1 MYRNMNAIEELKKEF
16 TEITRLNHIRS
27 LLGWDEQV
35 NLPKGS
41 FGARAEQNA
50 LMSKIV
56 HERLISDKIGKLIK
70 EAEKLTDLN
79 LIDSATLREGKRDYE
94 QEVKLPTELVEEISK
109 TASHG
114 YVKWVEARKKND
126 FSIFQPLLE
135 KMVGLQIQVAEKLDT
150 HPDPYSTLI
159 DLYEPGATYDWIANI
174 FNKSKENL
182 NRIIKK
188 LDSSSDKPDFSI
200 LTQKWD
206 ENKQWDFSIE
216 VIKGLNYDFNKGR
229 QDKSVHPFTTS
240 LSSSDTRFT
249 TRIDEDFFS
258 PCLFGS
264 IHECGHALYEMG
276 FMEEIHDNIL
286 ADGCSMGIHES
297 QSRMW
302 ENMVGRSKEFWKFW
316 FPKLEKRFS
325 SNLKGITMENFHRSI
340 NTVQPSL
347 IRVDADEV
355 TYGMHII
362 LRFELERD
370 IIEGKVNV
378 NELPEIWNSK
388 MEDLLG
394 ITPPNNADGVLQ
406 DVHWSSGYF
415 GYFPT
420 YFLGNLYGAQFYKEA
435 LKNHPSL
442 PEEHEKGNFSSLLT
456 FVRENIHQ
464 YGKIYQ
470 AKDLIT
476 RVTGENLNPT
486 YFIEYLEKKFYP
498 IYRI

>member
-1 MYRNMNAIEELKKEF
+1 MNPIEDLKKEF
-16 TEITRLNHIRS
+16 TEITRLNYIRA

-35 NLPKGS
+35 NLPHGS
-41 FGARAEQNA
+41 FEGRAAQNA

-79 LIDSATLREGKRDYE
+79 LIDAATLREAKREYE
-94 QEVKLPTELVEEISK
+94 QEVKLPTELVEEIAK
-109 TASHG
+109 TASLGHS
-114 YVKWVEARKKND
+114 KWVEARKKDD

-135 KMVGLQIQVAEKLDT
+135 KMVGLQIEVANKLET

-174 FNKSKENL
+174 FNDSKPKL
-182 NRIIKK
+182 NKIIKK
-188 LDSSSDKPDFSI
+188 LNSSSDKPDFSI
-200 LTQKWD
+200 ITQKWNSD
-206 ENKQWDFSIE
+206 EQWKFSIE
-216 VIKGLNYDFNKGR
+216 VIKKLNFDLEHGR

-240 LSSSDTRFT
+240 LSSTDTRIT
-249 TRIDEDFFS
+249 TRINERFFPS
-258 PCLFGS
+258 CLFGT
-264 IHECGHALYEMG
+264 IHECGHGLYEMG
-276 FMEEIHDNIL
+276 FMEKIHDTIL
-286 ADGCSMGIHES
+286 ANGCSMGIHES

-316 FPKLEKRFS
+316 YPKLEQRFPE
-325 SNLKGITMENFHRSI
+325 NLKNKSMEYFYRSI

-347 IRVDADEV
+347 IRVEADEV

-362 LRFELERD
+362 LRFKMEKD
-370 IIEGKVNV
+370 IIEGKVQV
-378 NELPEIWNSK
+378 SELPEIWNEK
-388 MEDLLG
+388 MENLLG
-394 ITPPNNADGVLQ
+394 VTPPSNADGVLQ

-420 YFLGNLYGAQFYKEA
+420 YFLGNLYGAQIYKDA
-435 LKNHPSL
+435 LKNNPSL
-442 PEEHEKGNFSSLLT
+442 PEEYEKGNFSNLLT
-456 FVRENIHQ
+456 YLRENVHQ

-470 AKDLIT
+470 ANDLIKKI
-476 RVTGENLNPT
+476 TGEDLNPN

-498 IYRI
+498 IYGF

>member
-1 MYRNMNAIEELKKEF
+1 MNPIEELKKKF
-16 TEITRLNHIRS
+16 SEITRLNHIRA

-35 NLPKGS
+35 NLPNGS
-41 FGARAEQNA
+41 FGGRAEQSA

-56 HERLISDKIGKLIK
+56 HERLISDKIGNLIK
-70 EAEKLTDLN
+70 ECEKLDNLDLTDAAF
-79 LIDSATLREGKRDYE
+79 IREAKRDYD
-94 QEVKLPTELVEEISK
+94 QEVKLPTKLVEEISK
-109 TASHG
+109 TASLGHA
-114 YVKWVEARKKND
+114 KWVEARKKDD
-126 FSIFQPLLE
+126 FSLFQPLLE
-135 KMVGLQIQVAEKLDT
+135 KMIGLQIQVAEKLDT

-159 DLYEPGATYDWIANI
+159 DLYEPGATYDWIAKI
-174 FNKSKENL
+174 FSKSKQNL
-182 NRIIKK
+182 NKIINK
-188 LDSSSDKPDFSI
+188 LNTSTDKPDFSI

-206 ENKQWDFSIE
+206 ADKQWDFSIK

-229 QDKSVHPFTTS
+229 QDKSAHPFTTS
-240 LSSSDTRFT
+240 LSSTDTRFT
-249 TRIDEDFFS
+249 TRINENFFS
-258 PCLFGS
+258 TCLFGS

-276 FMEEIHDNIL
+276 FKEEIHDNIL

-302 ENMVGRSKEFWKFW
+302 ENMVGRSKEFWKYW
-316 FPKLEKRFS
+316 YPKLGKSFPG
-325 SNLKGITMENFHRSI
+325 NFKGISLEDFHRSI

-355 TYGMHII
+355 TYGMHVI

-378 NELPEIWNSK
+378 SELPEIWNSK

-420 YFLGNLYGAQFYKEA
+420 YFLGNLYGAQFYKKA
-435 LKNHPSL
+435 LNEHPSL
-442 PEEHEKGNFSSLLT
+442 PGDYEKGNFSNLLT

-464 YGKIYQ
+464 YGRIYQ

-476 RVTGENLNPT
+476 RVTGEDLNPD

-498 IYRI
+498 IYRV

>member
-1 MYRNMNAIEELKKEF
+1 MNAIEELKKEF
-16 TEITRLNHIRS
+16 SEITRLNYIRS

-70 EAEKLTDLN
+70 EAEKLSDLN
-79 LIDSATLREGKRDYE
+79 LIDSATLREAKRDYE

-109 TASHG
+109 TSSHG
-114 YVKWVEARKKND
+114 YIKWVEAREKND

-135 KMVGLQIQVAEKLDT
+135 KLIELKIQVAEKLDT

-174 FNKSKENL
+174 FNKSKQNL
-182 NRIIKK
+182 NRIIQK
-188 LDSSSDKPDFSI
+188 LNTSSDKPDFSI
-200 LTQKWD
+200 LTQKWNV
-206 ENKQWDFSIE
+206 NKQWDFSME
-216 VIKGLNYDFNKGR
+216 VIKGLNYDLNKGR

-258 PCLFGS
+258 PCIFGS

-276 FMEEIHDNIL
+276 FMEEIHDSVL
-286 ADGCSMGIHES
+286 ADGVSMGIHES

-302 ENMVGRSKEFWKFW
+302 ENMVGRSMEFWKYW
-316 FPKLEKRFS
+316 YPILKKSFPN
-325 SNLKGITMENFHRSI
+325 NLKDKNVNDFYRSV

-347 IRVDADEV
+347 IRVEADEV

-362 LRFELERD
+362 LRFELEKD
-370 IIEGKVNV
+370 IIEGNV
-378 NELPEIWNSK
+378 RVSELPELWNEK
-388 MEDLLG
+388 MEKLLG
-394 ITPPNNADGVLQ
+394 ITPPTNSDGVLQ
-406 DVHWSSGYF
+406 DVHWSGGSF

-420 YFLGNLYGAQFYKEA
+420 YFLGNLYGAQFYNTA
-435 LKNHPSL
+435 LKQQPLL
-442 PEEHEKGNFSSLLT
+442 PNKYENGNFSSLLA
-456 FVRENIHQ
+456 FLRENIHQ
-464 YGKIYQ
+464 YGRIYQ
-470 AKDLIT
+470 ARDLVK
-476 RVTGENLNPT
+476 RVTGEDLNPD

-498 IYRI
+498 IYNV

>member
-1 MYRNMNAIEELKKEF
+1 
-16 TEITRLNHIRS
+16 
-27 LLGWDEQV
+27 
-35 NLPKGS
+35 
-41 FGARAEQNA
+41 
-50 LMSKIV
+50 
-56 HERLISDKIGKLIK
+56 
-70 EAEKLTDLN
+70 
-79 LIDSATLREGKRDYE
+79 
-94 QEVKLPTELVEEISK
+94 
-109 TASHG
+109 
-114 YVKWVEARKKND
+114 
-126 FSIFQPLLE
+126 
-135 KMVGLQIQVAEKLDT
+135 
-150 HPDPYSTLI
+150 
-159 DLYEPGATYDWIANI
+159 
-174 FNKSKENL
+174 
-182 NRIIKK
+182 
-188 LDSSSDKPDFSI
+188 
-200 LTQKWD
+200 
-206 ENKQWDFSIE
+206 
-216 VIKGLNYDFNKGR
+216 
-229 QDKSVHPFTTS
+229 
-240 LSSSDTRFT
+240 
-249 TRIDEDFFS
+249 
-258 PCLFGS
+258 
-264 IHECGHALYEMG
+264 
-276 FMEEIHDNIL
+276 
-286 ADGCSMGIHES
+286 
-297 QSRMW
+297 
-302 ENMVGRSKEFWKFW
+302 
-316 FPKLEKRFS
+316 
-325 SNLKGITMENFHRSI
+325 MENFHRSI

-435 LKNHPSL
+435 IKNHPSL
-442 PEEHEKGNFSSLLT
+442 PEEHEKGNFSNLLT

-476 RVTGENLNPT
+476 RVTGEDLNPA

>member
-1 MYRNMNAIEELKKEF
+1 MNAIEELKKEF
-16 TEITRLNHIRS
+16 IEITRLNHISS

-41 FGARAEQNA
+41 RAARAEQNA

-56 HERLISDKIGKLIK
+56 HERLISDKIGNLIK

-79 LIDSATLREGKRDYE
+79 LVDNATLREAKRNYE
-94 QEVKLPTELVEEISK
+94 QEVRLPTELVEEISK
-109 TASHG
+109 TASLG
-114 YVKWVEARKKND
+114 NIKWVEARKKND
-126 FSIFQPLLE
+126 FSIFEPLLE
-135 KMVGLQIQVAEKLDT
+135 KMIGLQIQVAEKLDT

-159 DLYEPGATYDWIANI
+159 DLYEPGATYGWISNI
-174 FNKSKENL
+174 FDKSKQNL

-188 LDSSSDKPDFSI
+188 LEDSSDKPDFSI

-216 VIKGLNYDFNKGR
+216 IIKGLNYDFNKGR

-249 TRIDEDFFS
+249 TRIDENFFS
-258 PCLFGS
+258 TCIFGS

-276 FMEEIHDNIL
+276 FMEEIHDSVL
-286 ADGCSMGIHES
+286 AEGCSMGIHES

-302 ENMVGRSKEFWKFW
+302 ENMVGRSMEFWKYW
-316 FPKLEKRFS
+316 YPKLKGSFPN
-325 SNLKGITMENFHRSI
+325 NLKDKSIEDFYRSV

-347 IRVDADEV
+347 IRIEADEV
-355 TYGMHII
+355 TYGMHVI

-370 IIEGKVNV
+370 IIEGNV
-378 NELPEIWNSK
+378 QVSELPDLWNEK
-388 MEDLLG
+388 MENLLG
-394 ITPPNNADGVLQ
+394 ITPPTNSDGVLQ
-406 DVHWSSGYF
+406 DIHWSWGSF

-420 YFLGNLYGAQFYKEA
+420 YFLGNLYGAQFYKTA
-435 LKNHPSL
+435 LEQHPTL
-442 PEEHEKGNFSSLLT
+442 PKEYEEGNFSNLLA
-456 FVRENIHQ
+456 FLRENIHQ

-470 AKDLIT
+470 ARDLIK
-476 RVTGENLNPT
+476 RVSGEDLNPD
-486 YFIEYLEKKFYP
+486 YFIEYLEKKYYP
-498 IYRI
+498 IYNI

>member
-1 MYRNMNAIEELKKEF
+1 VYSNMNAIEELKKEF
-16 TEITRLNHIRS
+16 SEITRLNHIRA

-41 FGARAEQNA
+41 FGGRAEQNA

-56 HERLISDKIGKLIK
+56 HERLISDRIGNLIK
-70 EAEKLTDLN
+70 EAEKLTGLD
-79 LIDSATLREGKRDYE
+79 LIDSATLREAKRDYE
-94 QEVKLPTELVEEISK
+94 QEVKLPTELVEEISR
-109 TASHG
+109 TASRG
-114 YVKWVEARKKND
+114 YIKWVEAREKND
-126 FSIFQPLLE
+126 FSIFEPLLE
-135 KMVGLQIQVAEKLDT
+135 KMIGLQIQVAEKLDT
-150 HPDPYSTLI
+150 HPDLYSTLI

-174 FNKSKENL
+174 FNKSKQNL

-188 LDSSSDKPDFSI
+188 LDNSSDKPDFSI

-206 ENKQWDFSIE
+206 KDKQWDFSIE

-258 PCLFGS
+258 TCIFGS
-264 IHECGHALYEMG
+264 IHECGHALYDMG
-276 FMEEIHDNIL
+276 LMEKIHDTVL
-286 ADGCSMGIHES
+286 ASGFSMGIHES

-316 FPKLEKRFS
+316 FPKLKKNFPN
-325 SNLKGITMENFHRSI
+325 NLQGKDIGDFYRSV

-347 IRVDADEV
+347 IRVEADEV

-362 LRFELERD
+362 LRFELERE
-370 IIEGKVNV
+370 IIEGKVQV
-378 NELPEIWNSK
+378 SELPDLWNEK

-394 ITPPNNADGVLQ
+394 ITPPTNSDGVLQ
-406 DVHWSSGYF
+406 DIHWSGGSF

-420 YFLGNLYGAQFYKEA
+420 YFLGNLYGAQFYNTA
-435 LKNHPSL
+435 LKQHPNL
-442 PEEHEKGNFSSLLT
+442 PEEYEKGDFSNLLT
-456 FVRENIHQ
+456 FLRENIHQ
-464 YGKIYQ
+464 YGRIYP
-470 AKDLIT
+470 ARDLIK
-476 RVTGENLNPT
+476 RVTGEDLNPD

>member
-1 MYRNMNAIEELKKEF
+1 MNALEELKKEF

-27 LLGWDEQV
+27 LLGWDEMV

-41 FGARAEQNA
+41 FGARGEQNA
-50 LMSKIV
+50 LMSKIA

-70 EAEKLTDLN
+70 EAEKTTDLN
-79 LIDSATLREGKRDYE
+79 LVDSATLREAKRDYE

-109 TASHG
+109 TSSLG
-114 YVKWVEARKKND
+114 YVKWVEAREKND
-126 FSIFQPLLE
+126 FSIFQPVLE
-135 KMVGLQIQVAEKLDT
+135 KLVGLQIQVAEKLDT

-174 FNKSKENL
+174 FSKSKQNL

-188 LDSSSDKPDFSI
+188 LDASSDKPDFSI
-200 LTQKWD
+200 LTQKWNVD
-206 ENKQWDFSIE
+206 KQWDFSIE

-249 TRIDEDFFS
+249 TRIDEDFIS
-258 PCLFGS
+258 TCMFGS
-264 IHECGHALYEMG
+264 IHECGHALYDMG
-276 FMEEIHDNIL
+276 FMEQIHDSVL
-286 ADGCSMGIHES
+286 ANGCSMGIHES

-302 ENMVGRSKEFWKFW
+302 ENMVGRSMEFWKYFY
-316 FPKLEKRFS
+316 PKLKTSFPN
-325 SNLKGITMENFHRSI
+325 NLKDKSIEDFYRSI

-347 IRVDADEV
+347 IRVEADEV

-370 IIEGKVNV
+370 IIEGKIQVS
-378 NELPEIWNSK
+378 ELPELWNEK
-388 MEDLLG
+388 MEKLLG
-394 ITPPNNADGVLQ
+394 VTPPTNSDGVLQ
-406 DVHWSSGYF
+406 DIHWSGGSF

-420 YFLGNLYGAQFYKEA
+420 YFLGNLYGAQFYNTA
-435 LKNHPSL
+435 LKQHPNL
-442 PEEHEKGNFSSLLT
+442 PNEYEKGNFSNLLS
-456 FVRENIHQ
+456 FLRENIHQ
-464 YGKIYQ
+464 YGRIYQ
-470 AKDLIT
+470 ARDLVK
-476 RVTGENLNPT
+476 RVTGEDLNPD
-486 YFIEYLEKKFYP
+486 YFIEYLEKKFYQ

>member
-1 MYRNMNAIEELKKEF
+1 MNPIEELKKEF
-16 TEITRLNHIRS
+16 SEITRLNHIRS

-35 NLPKGS
+35 NLPPGS
-41 FGARAEQNA
+41 FGGRAEQSA

-56 HERLISDKIGKLIK
+56 HGRLISDKIGNLIK
-70 EAEKLTDLN
+70 ECEKLDNLD
-79 LIDSATLREGKRDYE
+79 LIDAAFIREAKRDYD
-94 QEVKLPTELVEEISK
+94 QEVKLPTKLVEEISK
-109 TASHG
+109 TASLGHA
-114 YVKWVEARKKND
+114 KWVEARKKDD
-126 FSIFQPLLE
+126 FSLFQPLLE
-135 KMVGLQIQVAEKLDT
+135 KMIGLQIQVAEKLDT

-159 DLYEPGATYDWIANI
+159 DLYEPGATYDWITKI
-174 FNKSKENL
+174 FSKSKQDL
-182 NRIIKK
+182 NKIIKK
-188 LDSSSDKPDFSI
+188 LNTSTDKPDFSI

-206 ENKQWDFSIE
+206 VNKQWNFSIE

-229 QDKSVHPFTTS
+229 QDKSAHPFTTS
-240 LSSSDTRFT
+240 LSSTDTRFT
-249 TRIDEDFFS
+249 TRINENFFS
-258 PCLFGS
+258 TCVFGS
-264 IHECGHALYEMG
+264 IHECGHALYDMG
-276 FMEEIHDNIL
+276 FKKEIHDNIL
-286 ADGCSMGIHES
+286 ANGCSMGIHES

-302 ENMVGRSKEFWKFW
+302 ENIVGRSKEFWKYW
-316 FPKLEKRFS
+316 YPKLEKSFP
-325 SNLKGITMENFHRSI
+325 SNLKGISMEDFHRSI

-355 TYGMHII
+355 TYGMHVI

-378 NELPEIWNSK
+378 SELPEIWNSK

-406 DVHWSSGYF
+406 DVHWSGGAF

-420 YFLGNLYGAQFYKEA
+420 YFLGNLYGAQFYKKA
-435 LKNHPSL
+435 LKEHPSL
-442 PEEHEKGNFSSLLT
+442 PGEYEKGNYSNLLA

-464 YGKIYQ
+464 YGRIYQ

-476 RVTGENLNPT
+476 RVTGEDLNPD

-498 IYRI
+498 IYRV